1 MKLYKSCYTYEKQY
15 NILSKNKKQKVKIFH
30 KENRLPGQ
38 EYTVN
43 RKMQQVTRNFSV
55 FILFYFAVASI
66 SLMRF
71 S

>member
-1 MKLYKSCYTYEKQY
+1 M
-15 NILSKNKKQKVKIFH
+15 FH
-30 KENRLPGQ
+30 KENRLPEQ